1 MEEVEMTLPIFKEH
15 FIKCTRKYL
24 LHHFNDVLISQG
36 RRNLYERMPTDPNL
50 SDAIILAS
58 DNSAVMDGHSQDQ
71 LSQATQLHS
80 TQLVILSPYL
90 KMGYLRHLRILSG
103 TTKEHRN

>member
-1 MEEVEMTLPIFKEH
+1 MTLPIFKEH

-50 SDAIILAS
+50 SDSIILAS